1 MEKKSYKMNEEDEHK
16 LWRRR
21 CVEKESEG
29 EEECKELVKMNMSCK
44 DALCIKNELYQ

>member
-1 MEKKSYKMNEEDEHK
+1 MKKMNISCEDV
-16 LWRRR
+16 R

-29 EEECKELVKMNMSCK
+29 EEECKELVKMNMICK